1 MLVESL
7 IESLL
12 RAFKIHCKIIL
23 CSATS
28 ICVVIL
34 SLGFIWPQQFH
45 SSTSIYADKKNI
57 IRPLMEGVAENTDI
71 LNQSDAKELIFSRKI
86 MQQILDFGGWTSVP
100 LTPVQQEILIQEIK
114 ERTLVSLSGAN
125 ILRIEYRDDIAE
137 RAYQVTSKFA
147 ELFLEETVNNKKN
160 ESEQAYEFIDN
171 QVSAYHQKLQQAEE
185 NLKKF
190 RTINVDNRAGG
201 QVQAFTRIDDL
212 RKELE
217 TTTLQW
223 KEAQIRRDSLSAQ
236 LQSEV
241 NSSEQAATV
250 SLYQNKIQELQQQID
265 LLRLTFHDTYP
276 DIVRLKQQ
284 IVDMQKTIDG
294 VQKNPGRSEQ
304 NSYKTL
310 AGSVYYQNLRGELA
324 QSNTAIALSATRI
337 AELKD
342 MIANSRDRVAM
353 MSESQAAESELIR
366 DYEVN
371 KELYQS
377 LLRKRENARVSMNMD
392 IEGRGLTFKIQEPAN
407 MPLLP
412 SGLRFVH
419 FLVMAPFLACCIPF
433 GLLFALVYL
442 DPRLRST
449 LTISQYLELP
459 ILMTIPPAETSVTAV
474 AHLRWLPNKW
484 LMFFCGFLII
494 CTYLVL
500 IAAKLA
506 NISLFSFGA

>member
-1 MLVESL
+1 MLVEQL

-12 RAFKIHCKIIL
+12 RAFKRHCRL
-23 CSATS
+23 MLYSATG
-28 ICVVIL
+28 ICVLIL
-34 SLGFIWPQQFH
+34 LIGFVWPKQFH

-71 LNQSDAKELIFSRKI
+71 LNQADAKELIFSRKI
-86 MQQILDFGGWTSVP
+86 MQQILDSGGWSSTP
-100 LTPVQQEILIQEIK
+100 LTPVQQEVLIQGIK
-114 ERTLVSLSGAN
+114 TRTLISLPGAN
-125 ILRIEYRDDIAE
+125 ILRIEYRDDDAE
-137 RAYQVTSKFA
+137 RAYKVASKYA
-147 ELFLEETVNNKKN
+147 ELFLDETVNNKKN

-171 QVSAYHQKLQQAEE
+171 QVKAYHLKLQQAED
-185 NLKKF
+185 NLKQF
-190 RTINVDNRAGG
+190 RTANVDNRAGG

-223 KEAQIRRDSLSAQ
+223 KEAQIRRDSLAVQ
-236 LQSEV
+236 LQSEES
-241 NSSEQAATV
+241 SSEQAATV

-284 IVDMQKTIDG
+284 ILDMQKMIDG
-294 VQKNPGRSEQ
+294 ADKGTSRREQ
-304 NSYKTL
+304 NSYKAL
-310 AGSVYYQNLRGELA
+310 ANSAYYQSLRSELA
-324 QSNTAIALSATRI
+324 EANTAIALSATRI
-337 AELKD
+337 NELKE
-342 MIANSRDRVAM
+342 MIANSRDRAAM

-419 FLVMAPFLACCIPF
+419 FLVLAPILAFGIPF
-433 GLLFALVYL
+433 GLLFAVIYL

-449 LTISQYLELP
+449 ASIGQHLELP
-459 ILMTIPPAETSVTAV
+459 ILMAIPPAATAKQSG
-474 AHLRWLPNKW
+474 WLPNKW
-484 LMFFCGFLII
+484 MMVFCGLLVL
-494 CTYLVL
+494 CTYLSL

-506 NISLFSFGA
+506 NVSVLSFGT